1 MYARFIPFENTLY
14 RKDKPMKTYVVGI
27 DIGGTKLAT
36 VVADNTGQILSKIRK
51 PTLAEK
57 GPEYALQLL
66 FDMVR
71 ETVELASL
79 EQSSVSAIGVSCGG
93 PLDTKTGVIYSP
105 PNLPGWDALPLK
117 AQLESEFQI
126 PVTIENDANASA
138 LAEFRFGGGRGYG
151 AVLYMTMSTGIGG
164 GIVIDGQIYHG
175 ANDSAG
181 EVGHQILLP
190 DGPRCGCGKRG
201 CLEALCSGPAIA
213 RRAQAA
219 IQAQR
224 AEGKASATTLLNL
237 ASGHIE
243 DVKSEYVLAAAQTGD
258 ALALQLVDET
268 AYYMGWGIANLV
280 NILNPDIVLLGTIA
294 IAAGDLL
301 LNPIRKTVSEFAMT
315 RPAEAV
321 KIAPAQLGDALG
333 DLAAIAL
340 VV

>member
-1 MYARFIPFENTLY
+1 
-14 RKDKPMKTYVVGI
+14 MKTYVVGI

-36 VVADNTGQILSKIRK
+36 VVADSTGQILSKVRK

-66 FDMVR
+66 FEMVR
-71 ETVELASL
+71 ESIEQAGLQQASI
-79 EQSSVSAIGVSCGG
+79 SAIGVSCGG

-237 ASGHIE
+237 AGGHIE

-301 LNPIRKTVSEFAMT
+301 INPIRKTVSEFAMT

>member
-1 MYARFIPFENTLY
+1 
-14 RKDKPMKTYVVGI
+14 MKEYVVGI

-36 VVADNTGQILSKIRK
+36 VVADKTGHILGKVRK
-51 PTLAEK
+51 PTHSEK
-57 GPEYALQLL
+57 GPEYAIGLL

-71 ETVELASL
+71 EVVNQVGVEQTSI
-79 EQSSVSAIGVSCGG
+79 SAIGVSCGG
-93 PLDTKTGVIYSP
+93 PLDTKTGIVYSP

-117 AQLESEFQI
+117 ALLESEFQV
-126 PVTIENDANASA
+126 PVIIENDANASA
-138 LAEFRFGGGRGYG
+138 LAEFRFGGGRGYS

-164 GIVIDGQIYHG
+164 GIVIDGQVYHG

-190 DGPRCGCGKRG
+190 NGPRCGCGKRG

-219 IQAQR
+219 LRKQR
-224 AEGKASATTLLNL
+224 KGGKSPTALLTL
-237 ASGHIE
+237 ADGQIE
-243 DVKSEYVLAAAQTGD
+243 AVKSEHVLAAARTGD
-258 ALALQLVDET
+258 ALALELVQET

-294 IAAGDLL
+294 VAAGDLL
-301 LNPIRKTVSEFAMT
+301 LDPIRETVSKFAMP

-321 KIAPAQLGDALG
+321 NIAPAELGDALG
-333 DLAAIAL
+333 DLAAVAL

>member
-1 MYARFIPFENTLY
+1 
-14 RKDKPMKTYVVGI
+14 MKKHVVGI

-36 VVADNTGQILSKIRK
+36 VVADKTGHILNKVRK
-51 PTLAEK
+51 PTRSEK
-57 GPEYALQLL
+57 GPEYALGLL

-71 ETVELASL
+71 EVVDLAGVERKSI
-79 EQSSVSAIGVSCGG
+79 SAIGVSCGG
-93 PLDTKTGVIYSP
+93 PLDTKTGIVYSP

-117 AQLESEFQI
+117 AKLESEFQV

-138 LAEFRFGGGRGYG
+138 LAEFRFGGGRGYK

-164 GIVIDGQIYHG
+164 GIVINGQIYHG

-190 DGPRCGCGKRG
+190 NGPRCGCGKRG

-213 RRAQAA
+213 RRAQTA
-219 IQAQR
+219 IQKR
-224 AEGKASATTLLNL
+224 LEDEKTATAILTL
-237 ASGHIE
+237 ADGCIE
-243 DVKSEYVLAAAQTGD
+243 DVKSEHVLEAARIGD
-258 ALALQLVDET
+258 RLALELVGET

-294 IAAGDLL
+294 VAAGDLL
-301 LNPIRKTVSEFAMT
+301 LNPIRETVLKFAMT

-333 DLAAIAL
+333 DLAAVAL

>member
-1 MYARFIPFENTLY
+1 
-14 RKDKPMKTYVVGI
+14 
-27 DIGGTKLAT
+27 
-36 VVADNTGQILSKIRK
+36 
-51 PTLAEK
+51 
-57 GPEYALQLL
+57 
-66 FDMVR
+66 MVR
-71 ETVELASL
+71 ETVRQAGL
-79 EQSSVSAIGVSCGG
+79 EQGAISAIGVSCGG
-93 PLDTKTGVIYSP
+93 PLDTKTGIVYSP

-117 AQLESEFQI
+117 TKLESEFQV

-138 LAEFRFGGGRGYG
+138 LAEYRFGGGRGYN

-164 GIVIDGQIYHG
+164 GIVIDGHIYRG

-190 DGPRCGCGKRG
+190 NGPLCGCGKRG

-219 IQAQR
+219 IRAQR
-224 AEGKASATTLLNL
+224 TAATTLLNL
-237 ASGHIE
+237 AGGHIE
-243 DVKSEYVLAAAQTGD
+243 DVKSEHVLAAARTGD
-258 ALALQLVDET
+258 TLSLQLINET
-268 AYYMGWGIANLV
+268 AYYMGWGIANVV

-301 LNPIRKTVSEFAMT
+301 LNPIRKTVSEFAMS

-321 KIAPAQLGDALG
+321 EIAPAQLGEALG

>member
-1 MYARFIPFENTLY
+1 
-14 RKDKPMKTYVVGI
+14 MKKHVVGI

-36 VVADNTGQILSKIRK
+36 VVADNTGHILNKVRK
-51 PTLAEK
+51 PTLSER

-71 ETVELASL
+71 ETIELADL
-79 EQSSVSAIGVSCGG
+79 EQAAISAIGVSCGG
-93 PLDTKTGVIYSP
+93 PLDTKTGIVYSP

-117 AQLESEFQI
+117 AQLESEFHI

-138 LAEFRFGGGRGYG
+138 LAEYRFGGGRGYS

-164 GIVIDGQIYHG
+164 GIVIDGQVYHG

-190 DGPRCGCGKRG
+190 DGPSCGCGKRG

-219 IQAQR
+219 VR
-224 AEGKASATTLLNL
+224 NNSTSAAMLLNL
-237 ASGHIE
+237 VNGRIE
-243 DVKSEYVLAAAQTGD
+243 DVRSEHVLEAARQGD
-258 ALALQLVDET
+258 VLALQLVEET

-280 NILNPDIVLLGTIA
+280 NVLNPDIVLLGTIA

-301 LNPIRKTVSEFAMT
+301 LDPIRKTVSEFAMT

-321 KIAPAQLGDALG
+321 KIAPAQLGDKLG

>member
-1 MYARFIPFENTLY
+1 
-14 RKDKPMKTYVVGI
+14 MKTHVAGI

-36 VVADNTGQILSKIRK
+36 VVADSTGHILSKVRK
-51 PTLAEK
+51 PTLAER

-71 ETVELASL
+71 ETVELTGLDQESI
-79 EQSSVSAIGVSCGG
+79 SAIGVSCGG
-93 PLDTKTGVIYSP
+93 PLDTKTGVVYSP

-117 AQLESEFQI
+117 ARLESEFQI
-126 PVTIENDANASA
+126 PTTVENDANASA
-138 LAEFRFGGGRGYG
+138 LAEYRFGAGRGYD
-151 AVLYMTMSTGIGG
+151 ALLYMTMSTGIGG
-164 GIVIDGQIYHG
+164 GIVINGQVYHG

-219 IQAQR
+219 IRKQL
-224 AEGKASATTLLNL
+224 ETGKTATTELLTL
-237 ASGHIE
+237 ADGRIE
-243 DVKSEYVLAAAQTGD
+243 TVKSEHVLAAARTGD
-258 ALALQLVDET
+258 TLALQLLDET

-301 LNPIRKTVSEFAMT
+301 LDPIRKTVAEFAMP
-315 RPAEAV
+315 RPAETV
-321 KIAPAQLGDALG
+321 KIEPAQLGETLG

>member
-1 MYARFIPFENTLY
+1 
-14 RKDKPMKTYVVGI
+14 MKEHVVGI

-36 VVADNTGQILSKIRK
+36 VVADKTGHILGKVRK
-51 PTLAEK
+51 PTHSEK
-57 GPEYALQLL
+57 GPEYAIGLL

-71 ETVELASL
+71 EVVNQVGL
-79 EQSSVSAIGVSCGG
+79 EQTSISAIGVSCGG
-93 PLDTKTGVIYSP
+93 PLDTKTGIVYSP

-117 AQLESEFQI
+117 ALLESEFQV
-126 PVTIENDANASA
+126 PTTIENDANASA
-138 LAEFRFGGGRGYG
+138 LAEFRFGGGRGYS

-164 GIVIDGQIYHG
+164 GIVIDGQVYHG

-190 DGPRCGCGKRG
+190 NGPRCGCGKRG

-219 IQAQR
+219 LQKQR
-224 AEGKASATTLLNL
+224 KGGKSPTALLTL
-237 ASGHIE
+237 ADGRIE
-243 DVKSEYVLAAAQTGD
+243 AVRSEHVLAAARTGD
-258 ALALQLVDET
+258 ALALELVQET

-294 IAAGDLL
+294 VAAGDLL
-301 LNPIRKTVSEFAMT
+301 LDPIRETVSKFAMT

-321 KIAPAQLGDALG
+321 HIAPAQLGDALG
-333 DLAAIAL
+333 DLAAVAL

>member
-1 MYARFIPFENTLY
+1 
-14 RKDKPMKTYVVGI
+14 MKAHVVGI

-36 VVADNTGQILSKIRK
+36 VVADRTGHILGKVRK
-51 PTLAEK
+51 PTLAER
-57 GPEYALQLL
+57 GPEYALDLL

-71 ETVELASL
+71 ETVSLAGL
-79 EQSSVSAIGVSCGG
+79 EQGAISAIGVSCGG
-93 PLDTKTGVIYSP
+93 PLDTKTGIVYSP

-117 AQLESEFQI
+117 TKLESEFQV

-138 LAEFRFGGGRGYG
+138 LAEYRFGGGRGYK

-164 GIVIDGQIYHG
+164 GIVIDGHIYRG

-190 DGPRCGCGKRG
+190 DGPPCGCGKRG

-219 IQAQR
+219 IQAQITE
-224 AEGKASATTLLNL
+224 AKTSATTLLNL
-237 ASGHIE
+237 AGGGIE
-243 DVKSEYVLAAAQTGD
+243 DVKSEHVLTAARAGD
-258 ALALQLVDET
+258 ALALQLINET

-301 LNPIRKTVSEFAMT
+301 LNPIRKTVSEFAMP
-315 RPAEAV
+315 RPAAAV
-321 KIAPAQLGDALG
+321 KIAPAELGEALG

>member
-1 MYARFIPFENTLY
+1 
-14 RKDKPMKTYVVGI
+14 MKEYVVGI

-36 VVADNTGQILSKIRK
+36 VVADKTGHILNKVRK

-57 GPEYALQLL
+57 GPDYALELL

-71 ETVELASL
+71 EVVNLSGL
-79 EQSSVSAIGVSCGG
+79 EQKSISAIGVSCGG
-93 PLDTKTGVIYSP
+93 PLDTKTGIVYSP

-117 AQLESEFQI
+117 AKLESEFQV

-138 LAEFRFGGGRGYG
+138 LAEYRFGGGRGYT

-164 GIVIDGQIYHG
+164 GIVINGRIYHG

-213 RRAQAA
+213 RRAQTA
-219 IQAQR
+219 IQKR
-224 AEGKASATTLLNL
+224 LENEKASTAILML
-237 ASGHIE
+237 ANGCIE
-243 DVKSEYVLAAAQTGD
+243 DVKSEHVLEAARTGD
-258 ALALQLVDET
+258 GLALELVGET
-268 AYYMGWGIANLV
+268 GYYMGWGIANLV

-294 IAAGDLL
+294 VAAGDLL
-301 LNPIRKTVSEFAMT
+301 LDPIRKTVSKFAMT

>member
-1 MYARFIPFENTLY
+1 
-14 RKDKPMKTYVVGI
+14 MKEHVVGI

-36 VVADNTGQILSKIRK
+36 VVADKTGHILGKVRK
-51 PTLAEK
+51 PTHSEK
-57 GPEYALQLL
+57 GPEYAIGLL

-71 ETVELASL
+71 EVVNQVGL
-79 EQSSVSAIGVSCGG
+79 EQTSISAIGVSCGG
-93 PLDTKTGVIYSP
+93 PLDTKTGIVYSP

-117 AQLESEFQI
+117 ALLESEFQV
-126 PVTIENDANASA
+126 PVIIENDANASA
-138 LAEFRFGGGRGYG
+138 LAEFRFGGGRGYS

-164 GIVIDGQIYHG
+164 GIVIDGQVYHG

-190 DGPRCGCGKRG
+190 NGPRCGCGKRG

-219 IQAQR
+219 IRKQR
-224 AEGKASATTLLNL
+224 KGGKSPTALLTL
-237 ASGHIE
+237 ADEQIE
-243 DVKSEYVLAAAQTGD
+243 AVKSEHVLAAARTGD
-258 ALALQLVDET
+258 ALALELVQET

-294 IAAGDLL
+294 VAAGDLL
-301 LNPIRKTVSEFAMT
+301 LDPIRETVSKFAMT

-321 KIAPAQLGDALG
+321 HIAPAELGDALG
-333 DLAAIAL
+333 DLAAVAL

>member
-1 MYARFIPFENTLY
+1 
-14 RKDKPMKTYVVGI
+14 MKKHVVGI

-36 VVADNTGQILSKIRK
+36 VVADKTGHILNKVRK
-51 PTLAEK
+51 PTRSEK
-57 GPEYALQLL
+57 GPEYALGLL

-71 ETVELASL
+71 EVVDLAGVERKSI
-79 EQSSVSAIGVSCGG
+79 SAIGVSCGG
-93 PLDTKTGVIYSP
+93 PLDTKTGIVYSP

-117 AQLESEFQI
+117 AKLESEFQV

-138 LAEFRFGGGRGYG
+138 LAEFRFGGGRGYK

-164 GIVIDGQIYHG
+164 GIVINGQIYHG

-190 DGPRCGCGKRG
+190 NGPRCGCGKRG

-213 RRAQAA
+213 RRAQTA
-219 IQAQR
+219 IQKR
-224 AEGKASATTLLNL
+224 LEDEKTATAILTL
-237 ASGHIE
+237 ADGCIE
-243 DVKSEYVLAAAQTGD
+243 DVKSEHVLEAARIGD
-258 ALALQLVDET
+258 RLALELVGET

-294 IAAGDLL
+294 VAAGDLL
-301 LNPIRKTVSEFAMT
+301 LNPIRETVLKFAMT

-321 KIAPAQLGDALG
+321 KIAPAQLGEALG
-333 DLAAIAL
+333 DLAAVAL

>member
-1 MYARFIPFENTLY
+1 
-14 RKDKPMKTYVVGI
+14 MKTYVIGI

-36 VVADNTGQILSKIRK
+36 VVADSTGHILSKVRK

-66 FDMVR
+66 FDMVH
-71 ETVELASL
+71 ETVELAGL
-79 EQSSVSAIGVSCGG
+79 AVGEIAAIGVSCGG
-93 PLDTKTGVIYSP
+93 PLDTKTGVVYSP

-117 AQLESEFQI
+117 AKLESEFQI

-138 LAEFRFGGGRGYG
+138 LAEFRFGGGRGYN
-151 AVLYMTMSTGIGG
+151 ALLYMTMSTGIGG

-219 IQAQR
+219 IRKQL
-224 AEGKASATTLLNL
+224 GDKNNSATALLNL
-237 ASGHIE
+237 ANNRIE
-243 DVKSEYVLAAAQTGD
+243 NVKSEHVLTAARTGD
-258 ALALQLVDET
+258 TLALQLVEET

-321 KIAPAQLGDALG
+321 KIAPAQLGDTLG

>member
-1 MYARFIPFENTLY
+1 
-14 RKDKPMKTYVVGI
+14 MKRHVVGI

-36 VVADNTGQILSKIRK
+36 VVADSTGHILNKVRRL
-51 PTLAEK
+51 TFAER
-57 GPEYALQLL
+57 GPEYTLQLL
-66 FDMVR
+66 FDMIH
-71 ETVELASL
+71 ETL
-79 EQSSVSAIGVSCGG
+79 EWARLKRKAISAIGVSCGG
-93 PLDTKTGVIYSP
+93 PLDTKTGVVYSP
-105 PNLPGWDALPLK
+105 PNLPGWNALPLK
-117 AQLESEFQI
+117 ALIESKSQI

-138 LAEFRFGGGRGYG
+138 LAEYRFGGGRGHN

-164 GIVIDGQIYHG
+164 GIVLNGQVYHG

-190 DGPRCGCGKRG
+190 DGPPCGCGKRG

-213 RRAQAA
+213 GRAQAA
-219 IQAQR
+219 IRNEDPSITA
-224 AEGKASATTLLNL
+224 LLDL
-237 ASGHIE
+237 TDGCIE
-243 DVKSEYVLAAAQTGD
+243 DVRSEHVLEAARRGD
-258 ALALQLVDET
+258 GLALRIVEET

-301 LNPIRKTVSEFAMT
+301 LDPIRKTVSEFAMT

-321 KIAPAQLGDALG
+321 EITSAQLGEALG

-340 VV
+340 VI

>member
-1 MYARFIPFENTLY
+1 
-14 RKDKPMKTYVVGI
+14 MKEYVVGI

-36 VVADNTGQILSKIRK
+36 VVADKTGHILGKVRK
-51 PTLAEK
+51 PTFAEK
-57 GPEYALQLL
+57 GPEYAIRLL

-71 ETVELASL
+71 EVVNLAGL
-79 EQSSVSAIGVSCGG
+79 EQESISAIGVSCGG
-93 PLDTKTGVIYSP
+93 PLDTKTGIVYSP

-117 AQLESEFQI
+117 AKLESEFQV

-138 LAEFRFGGGRGYG
+138 LAEFRFGGGRGYS

-164 GIVIDGQIYHG
+164 GIVIDGQVYHG

-190 DGPRCGCGKRG
+190 NGPRCGCGKQG

-219 IQAQR
+219 IQNQL
-224 AEGKASATTLLNL
+224 EGEKASTAMLTLTD
-237 ASGHIE
+237 GRIE
-243 DVKSEYVLAAAQTGD
+243 DVKSEHVLAAARTGD
-258 ALALQLVDET
+258 ALALELVQET

-294 IAAGDLL
+294 VAAGDLL
-301 LNPIRKTVSEFAMT
+301 LDPIRETVLKFAMT

-321 KIAPAQLGDALG
+321 NIAPAQLGDALG
-333 DLAAIAL
+333 DLAAVAL

>member
-1 MYARFIPFENTLY
+1 
-14 RKDKPMKTYVVGI
+14 MKEYVVGI

-36 VVADNTGQILSKIRK
+36 VVADKTGHILNKVRK

-57 GPEYALQLL
+57 GPEYALGLL

-71 ETVELASL
+71 EVVNLAGLAQKSI
-79 EQSSVSAIGVSCGG
+79 SAIGVSCGG
-93 PLDTKTGVIYSP
+93 PLDTKTGIVYSP

-117 AQLESEFQI
+117 AKLESEFQV

-138 LAEFRFGGGRGYG
+138 LAEYRFGGGRGYT

-164 GIVIDGQIYHG
+164 GIVINGQIYHG

-213 RRAQAA
+213 RRAQTA
-219 IQAQR
+219 IQKRLENEKVSTAI
-224 AEGKASATTLLNL
+224 LML
-237 ASGHIE
+237 ADGRIE
-243 DVKSEYVLAAAQTGD
+243 DVKSEHVLAAARTGD
-258 ALALQLVDET
+258 GLALELVGET
-268 AYYMGWGIANLV
+268 GYYMGWGIANLV

-294 IAAGDLL
+294 VAAGDLL
-301 LNPIRKTVSEFAMT
+301 LDPIRKTVSKFAMT

>member
-1 MYARFIPFENTLY
+1 
-14 RKDKPMKTYVVGI
+14 MKKHVVGI

-36 VVADNTGQILSKIRK
+36 VVADSTGHILHKVRR
-51 PTLAEK
+51 PTLSER

-71 ETVELASL
+71 QTTELAGL
-79 EQSSVSAIGVSCGG
+79 EQEAISAIGVSCGG
-93 PLDTKTGVIYSP
+93 PLDTKTGIVYSP

-138 LAEFRFGGGRGYG
+138 LAEYRFGGGRGYN

-164 GIVIDGQIYHG
+164 GIVIDGQVYHG

-190 DGPRCGCGKRG
+190 DGPNCGCGKRG

-219 IQAQR
+219 I
-224 AEGKASATTLLNL
+224 ENNSALATALLDLVN
-237 ASGHIE
+237 GRVE
-243 DVKSEYVLAAAQTGD
+243 DVKSEHVLEAARQGD
-258 ALALQLVDET
+258 VLALQLVEET

-301 LNPIRKTVSEFAMT
+301 LDPIRKKVSEFAMT

-333 DLAAIAL
+333 DLAAVAL

>member
-1 MYARFIPFENTLY
+1 
-14 RKDKPMKTYVVGI
+14 MKTHVVGI

-36 VVADNTGQILSKIRK
+36 VVADSTGHILSKVRK
-51 PTLAEK
+51 PTLSER

-71 ETVELASL
+71 ETVELAGLAQESI
-79 EQSSVSAIGVSCGG
+79 SAIGVSCGG
-93 PLDTKTGVIYSP
+93 PLDTKTGVVYSP

-117 AQLESEFQI
+117 AKLESEFDI

-138 LAEFRFGGGRGYG
+138 LAEYRFGGGRGYD
-151 AVLYMTMSTGIGG
+151 ALLYMTMSTGIGG
-164 GIVIDGQIYHG
+164 GIVIDGEIYHG

-190 DGPRCGCGKRG
+190 NGPPCGCGKRG

-219 IQAQR
+219 IQKQL
-224 AEGKASATTLLNL
+224 ETEKTATFELLKL
-237 ASGHIE
+237 ADGRIE
-243 DVKSEYVLAAAQTGD
+243 TVKSEHVLAAARTGD

-301 LNPIRKTVSEFAMT
+301 LDPIRKTVAEFAMT
-315 RPAEAV
+315 RLAQAA
-321 KIAPAQLGDALG
+321 KIESAQLGEALG

>member
-1 MYARFIPFENTLY
+1 
-14 RKDKPMKTYVVGI
+14 MKTYVVGI

-36 VVADNTGQILSKIRK
+36 VVADNTGHILNKVRR
-51 PTLAEK
+51 PTLAER

-66 FDMVR
+66 FDMVH
-71 ETVELASL
+71 ETIELAGL
-79 EQSSVSAIGVSCGG
+79 ERTTISAIGVSCGG
-93 PLDTKTGVIYSP
+93 PLDTGTGIVYSP

-117 AQLESEFQI
+117 ARLESEFQV

-138 LAEFRFGGGRGYG
+138 LAEYRFGGGRGYN

-164 GIVIDGQIYHG
+164 GIVLDGQVYHG

-190 DGPRCGCGKRG
+190 DGPPCGCGKRG

-219 IQAQR
+219 VR
-224 AEGKASATTLLNL
+224 NEKTSATTLLDL
-237 ASGHIE
+237 AGGRVE
-243 DVKSEYVLAAAQTGD
+243 DVRSEHVLEAARQGD
-258 ALALQLVDET
+258 VLGLQLVEET
-268 AYYMGWGIANLV
+268 GYYMGWGIANLV

-321 KIAPAQLGDALG
+321 KIAPAQLGEALG

>member
-1 MYARFIPFENTLY
+1 
-14 RKDKPMKTYVVGI
+14 MKAHVVGI

-36 VVADNTGQILSKIRK
+36 VVADRTGHILGKVRK
-51 PTLAEK
+51 PTLAER
-57 GPEYALQLL
+57 GPEYALDLL

-71 ETVELASL
+71 ETVNLAGL
-79 EQSSVSAIGVSCGG
+79 EQNAISAIGVSCGG
-93 PLDTKTGVIYSP
+93 PLDTKTGIVYSP

-117 AQLESEFQI
+117 AKLESEFQV

-138 LAEFRFGGGRGYG
+138 LAEYRFGGGRGYQ

-164 GIVIDGQIYHG
+164 GIVIDGHIYHG

-190 DGPRCGCGKRG
+190 DGPPCGCGKRG

-219 IQAQR
+219 IQAQITE
-224 AEGKASATTLLNL
+224 AKASATTLLNL
-237 ASGHIE
+237 AGGHIE
-243 DVKSEYVLAAAQTGD
+243 DVKSEHVLTAARTGD
-258 ALALQLVDET
+258 ALALQLINET

-301 LNPIRKTVSEFAMT
+301 LDPIRKTVSEFAMP

-321 KIAPAQLGDALG
+321 KIAPAQLGEALG

>member
-1 MYARFIPFENTLY
+1 
-14 RKDKPMKTYVVGI
+14 MKKHVVGI

-36 VVADNTGQILSKIRK
+36 VVADTTGHILNKVRR
-51 PTLAEK
+51 PTLAER
-57 GPEYALQLL
+57 GPEYALRLL

-71 ETVELASL
+71 ETIELAGL
-79 EQSSVSAIGVSCGG
+79 ERTAISAIGVSCGG
-93 PLDTKTGVIYSP
+93 PLDTKTGIVYSP

-117 AQLESEFQI
+117 AKLESEFQI
-126 PVTIENDANASA
+126 PVTLENDANASA
-138 LAEFRFGGGRGYG
+138 LAEYRFGGGRGYN

-190 DGPRCGCGKRG
+190 DGPPCGCGKRG

-219 IQAQR
+219 IRKPLTDESVSPA
-224 AEGKASATTLLNL
+224 ALLNL
-237 ASGHIE
+237 ANGCSE
-243 DVKSEYVLAAAQTGD
+243 AVKSEHVLEAARRND
-258 ALALQLVDET
+258 VLALQLVEET
-268 AYYMGWGIANLV
+268 AYYMGWGIANVV

-301 LNPIRKTVSEFAMT
+301 LNPIRKTFSEFAMT

-321 KIAPAQLGDALG
+321 KIAPAALG
-333 DLAAIAL
+333 EALSDLAAVAL

>member
-1 MYARFIPFENTLY
+1 
-14 RKDKPMKTYVVGI
+14 MKAHVVGI

-36 VVADNTGQILSKIRK
+36 VVADRTGHILGKVRK
-51 PTLAEK
+51 PTLAER
-57 GPEYALQLL
+57 GPEYALDLL

-71 ETVELASL
+71 ETVSLTGL
-79 EQSSVSAIGVSCGG
+79 EQDAISAIGVSCGG
-93 PLDTKTGVIYSP
+93 PLDTKTGIVYSP

-117 AQLESEFQI
+117 TKLESEFQV

-138 LAEFRFGGGRGYG
+138 LAEYRFGGGRGYK

-164 GIVIDGQIYHG
+164 GIVIDGHIYHG

-190 DGPRCGCGKRG
+190 DGPPCGCGKRG

-219 IQAQR
+219 IQAQITE
-224 AEGKASATTLLNL
+224 AKTSATTLLHL
-237 ASGHIE
+237 AGGRIE
-243 DVKSEYVLAAAQTGD
+243 DVKSEHVLTAARTRD
-258 ALALQLVDET
+258 ALALQLINET

-301 LNPIRKTVSEFAMT
+301 LDPIRKTVSELAMP

-321 KIAPAQLGDALG
+321 KIAPAQLGEALG

>member
-1 MYARFIPFENTLY
+1 
-14 RKDKPMKTYVVGI
+14 MKEHVVGI

-36 VVADNTGQILSKIRK
+36 VVADKTGHILGNVRK
-51 PTLAEK
+51 PTHSEK
-57 GPEYALQLL
+57 GPEYAIDLL

-71 ETVELASL
+71 EVVSQVGL
-79 EQSSVSAIGVSCGG
+79 EQTSISAIGVSCGG
-93 PLDTKTGVIYSP
+93 PLDTKTGIVYSP

-117 AQLESEFQI
+117 ALLESEFQV
-126 PVTIENDANASA
+126 PVIIENDANASA
-138 LAEFRFGGGRGYG
+138 LAEFRFGGGRGYS

-164 GIVIDGQIYHG
+164 GIVIDGQVYHG

-190 DGPRCGCGKRG
+190 NGPRCGCGKRG

-219 IQAQR
+219 LQKQR
-224 AEGKASATTLLNL
+224 KGGKSPTALLTL
-237 ASGHIE
+237 ADGRIKA
-243 DVKSEYVLAAAQTGD
+243 VKSEHVLAAARTGD
-258 ALALQLVDET
+258 ALALELVQET

-294 IAAGDLL
+294 VAAGDLL
-301 LNPIRKTVSEFAMT
+301 LDPIRETVSKFAMT

-321 KIAPAQLGDALG
+321 HIAPAQLGDALG
-333 DLAAIAL
+333 DLAAVAL

>member
-1 MYARFIPFENTLY
+1 
-14 RKDKPMKTYVVGI
+14 MKAYVVGI

-36 VVADNTGQILSKIRK
+36 VVADSTGHILGKVRK

-57 GPEYALQLL
+57 GPEYALGLL

-71 ETVELASL
+71 ETISLAGVEQASI
-79 EQSSVSAIGVSCGG
+79 SAIGVSCGG
-93 PLDTKTGVIYSP
+93 PLDTKTGIVYSP

-117 AQLESEFQI
+117 AKLESEFQV

-138 LAEFRFGGGRGYG
+138 LAEYRFGGGRGYN

-164 GIVIDGQIYHG
+164 GIVLDGQIYHG

-190 DGPRCGCGKRG
+190 DGPLCGCGKRG

-219 IQAQR
+219 IRKQPVNK
-224 AEGKASATTLLNL
+224 KASTMLSLTN
-237 ASGHIE
+237 GRIE
-243 DVKSEYVLAAAQTGD
+243 NVKSEHVLEAARAGD
-258 ALALQLVDET
+258 TLALELVSET

-280 NILNPDIVLLGTIA
+280 NVLNPDIVLLGTIA

-301 LNPIRKTVSEFAMT
+301 LDPIRETVSKFAMA
-315 RPAEAV
+315 RPAAAV
-321 KIAPAQLGDALG
+321 EIKPAQLGDTLG
-333 DLAAIAL
+333 DLAAVAL

>member
-1 MYARFIPFENTLY
+1 
-14 RKDKPMKTYVVGI
+14 MKKHVVGI

-36 VVADNTGQILSKIRK
+36 VVADKTGQILGKVRK
-51 PTLAEK
+51 PTLSEK
-57 GPEYALQLL
+57 GPEYAIALL

-71 ETVELASL
+71 EVVSQADL
-79 EQSSVSAIGVSCGG
+79 EQGSISAIGVSCGG
-93 PLDTKTGVIYSP
+93 PLDTKTGIVYSP

-117 AQLESEFQI
+117 ARLESEFQV

-138 LAEFRFGGGRGYG
+138 LAEFRFGGGRGYN

-164 GIVIDGQIYHG
+164 GIVINGQVYHG

-190 DGPRCGCGKRG
+190 NGPRCGCGKQG

-219 IQAQR
+219 IQKQLKDEKPSTALL
-224 AEGKASATTLLNL
+224 TLAN
-237 ASGHIE
+237 GRIE
-243 DVKSEYVLAAAQTGD
+243 DVKSEHVLAAARTGD
-258 ALALQLVDET
+258 ALALGLVQET

-294 IAAGDLL
+294 VAAGDLL
-301 LNPIRKTVSEFAMT
+301 LGPIRETVSRFAMT

-321 KIAPAQLGDALG
+321 NIAPAQLGDALG
-333 DLAAIAL
+333 DLAAVAL

>member
-1 MYARFIPFENTLY
+1 
-14 RKDKPMKTYVVGI
+14 MKHVVGI

-36 VVADNTGQILSKIRK
+36 VVADSTGHILNKVRK
-51 PTLAEK
+51 PTLSER

-71 ETVELASL
+71 ETIELADL
-79 EQSSVSAIGVSCGG
+79 KQEAISAIGVSCGG
-93 PLDTKTGVIYSP
+93 PLDTKTGIVYSP

-126 PVTIENDANASA
+126 PVTIENDANACA
-138 LAEFRFGGGRGYG
+138 LAEYRFGGGRGYD

-164 GIVIDGQIYHG
+164 GIVIDGQVYHG

-190 DGPRCGCGKRG
+190 DGPSCGCGKRG

-219 IQAQR
+219 VR
-224 AEGKASATTLLNL
+224 NDSASAMALLDL
-237 ASGHIE
+237 ANGRIE
-243 DVKSEYVLAAAQTGD
+243 DVRSEHVLEAARQGD
-258 ALALQLVDET
+258 VLALQLVEET

-280 NILNPDIVLLGTIA
+280 NVLNPDIVLLGTIA

-301 LNPIRKTVSEFAMT
+301 LDPIRKTVSQFAMT

-321 KIAPAQLGDALG
+321 KIAPAQLGDTLG
-333 DLAAIAL
+333 DLAAVAL

>member
-1 MYARFIPFENTLY
+1 
-14 RKDKPMKTYVVGI
+14 MKNHVVGI

-36 VVADNTGQILSKIRK
+36 VVADSSGHILGKVRK
-51 PTLAEK
+51 PTLSER
-57 GPEYALQLL
+57 GPEYALDLL

-71 ETVELASL
+71 ETVSLAGL
-79 EQSSVSAIGVSCGG
+79 EQDAISAIGVSCGG
-93 PLDTKTGVIYSP
+93 PLDTKTGIVYSP

-117 AQLESEFQI
+117 TKLESEFQV

-138 LAEFRFGGGRGYG
+138 LAEYRFGGGRGYK

-164 GIVIDGQIYHG
+164 GIVIDGHIYHG

-190 DGPRCGCGKRG
+190 DGPLCGCGKRG

-213 RRAQAA
+213 RRAQAT
-219 IQAQR
+219 IQAQITE
-224 AEGKASATTLLNL
+224 AKTSAKMLLNL
-237 ASGHIE
+237 AGGHIE
-243 DVKSEYVLAAAQTGD
+243 EVKSEHVLTAARTGD
-258 ALALQLVDET
+258 ALALQLINET

-301 LNPIRKTVSEFAMT
+301 LDPIRKTVSEFAMP

-321 KIAPAQLGDALG
+321 KIAPAQLGEALG

>member
-1 MYARFIPFENTLY
+1 
-14 RKDKPMKTYVVGI
+14 MKEYVVGI

-36 VVADNTGQILSKIRK
+36 VVADKTGHILGKVRQ
-51 PTLAEK
+51 PTLSEK
-57 GPEYALQLL
+57 GPEYAIGLL

-71 ETVELASL
+71 EVVSQVGL
-79 EQSSVSAIGVSCGG
+79 EQESVSAIGVSCGG
-93 PLDTKTGVIYSP
+93 PLDTKTGIVYSP

-117 AQLESEFQI
+117 TQLESEFQV
-126 PVTIENDANASA
+126 PVIIENDANASA
-138 LAEFRFGGGRGYG
+138 LAEFRFGGGRGYN

-164 GIVIDGQIYHG
+164 GIVIDGQVYHG

-190 DGPRCGCGKRG
+190 NGPRCGCGKRG

-219 IQAQR
+219 IQNQLAD
-224 AEGKASATTLLNL
+224 EKASTALLIL
-237 ASGHIE
+237 ANGRIE
-243 DVKSEYVLAAAQTGD
+243 DVKSEHVLAAARTGD
-258 ALALQLVDET
+258 ALALELVQET

-294 IAAGDLL
+294 VAAGDLL
-301 LNPIRKTVSEFAMT
+301 LDPIRETVSKFAMT

-321 KIAPAQLGDALG
+321 HIAPAQLGDALG
-333 DLAAIAL
+333 DLAAVAL